1 MSLVGEIE
9 NARETVLHCPRCE
22 TTSLPNRRFC
32 AKCGS
37 PLWEPCLRCGE
48 PCAAGESFCGAC
60 GACLPD
66 VAAEE
71 VERLEGEFRR
81 AAELESSLRFDEAI
95 ALLTPIGKKSHPRVA
110 EYAARARGLVER
122 LADEHRRQRHAT
134 TEAYE
139 RAHQCLA
146 ASDFDGAAKWIDGI
160 PLPLQ
165 DEDLRQL
172 RAKIAE
178 QQREIEVLA
187 EQLRNAV
194 HQNRLLE
201 LPTQIEQLLA
211 LKPDHAYVRSV
222 APQLQTRLVGVARKM
237 LTEHRYDE
245 ALALLDRLFSWS
257 DGSNFQR
264 LYQQASELAWLDRDL
279 RSAPVIDDTL
289 VAVSERLRR
298 MAPGNARA
306 VRLHGELQR
315 RIQAAGTKRGLE
327 PLAWARPPEQTA
339 LGVPVEWLT
348 GFQRVA
354 IAEAMDRAE
363 LSRHPGRFA
372 VACGLALGGIKQAAL
387 RIDLS
392 SVQQKGL
399 LRRVKHLM
407 QPQTGQ
413 TAWGIDVG
421 GSSLKAVKL
430 VWNKAKQ
437 QAGMEAAKLVEYTK
451 PLSCALN
458 EADET
463 AVLSHALQTFLDAQP
478 IGSERVCVGLPG
490 RMTLSRQIEAPA
502 VDAAKAS
509 KLVQFEAVHQFPFPL
524 PQLVWDYQILDQ
536 PAGARCLSKEASE
549 KRSRVLLVAAKRVS
563 TQRFLEAFERCDVRI
578 DLLQP
583 DSLALH
589 NFLVYEGLVGRDEAG
604 LGEAT
609 PAVAALDIGCDAANI
624 VVSSPESVWFHGCG
638 VAGHGFTRALVRQF
652 NLTLAQAEQRKRAPE
667 SAERFSDLYE
677 CLSPVFD
684 DLLKEVQQSLTA
696 FAGAEPRCRVQ
707 RVLGLGGGFLLH
719 GLLSRLRLGR

>member
-1 MSLVGEIE
+1 MSLVEEIE

-22 TTSLPNRRFC
+22 TISLPNRKFC
-32 AKCGS
+32 AKCGA
-37 PLWEPCLRCGE
+37 PLWEPCMRCGE

-71 VERLEGEFRR
+71 IERLESDFRT
-81 AAELESSLRFDEAI
+81 AAEWESALRFDEAV
-95 ALLTPIGKKSHPRVA
+95 ALLTPIAKKSHPRLT
-110 EYAARARGLVER
+110 EYAARARVLAER
-122 LADEHRRQRHAT
+122 LADEHRRQRHAA

-146 ASDFDGAAKWIDGI
+146 ASDFDGAADWIDSI

-165 DEDLRQL
+165 DDDLRQL

-178 QQREIEVLA
+178 QQREIDVLA
-187 EQLRNAV
+187 DELRNAV
-194 HQNRLLE
+194 HHNRLLE
-201 LPTQIEQLLA
+201 LPTHIEQLLA

-222 APQLQTRLVGVARKM
+222 APQVQTRLVGVARKM

-245 ALALLDRLFSWS
+245 ALTLLDRLSAWS
-257 DGSNFQR
+257 DASNFQR

-289 VAVSERLRR
+289 VAVAERLRR

-315 RIQAAGTKRGLE
+315 RIQSAGAQQGLE
-327 PLAWARPPEQTA
+327 PLPWAPPPKQTP

-348 GFQRVA
+348 DFQRVA
-354 IAEAMDRAE
+354 ISEAMDRSE
-363 LSRHPGRFA
+363 LSRNPGRFA
-372 VACGLALGGIKQAAL
+372 VACGLALGGIKQASL
-387 RIDLS
+387 KIDLS
-392 SVQQKGL
+392 SVQEKGL
-399 LRRVKHLM
+399 LQRVKHLM
-407 QPQTGQ
+407 QPQTGHA
-413 TAWGIDVG
+413 AWGIDIG
-421 GSSLKAVKL
+421 ASSLKAVKL
-430 VWNKAKQ
+430 AWNKAKQ
-437 QAGMEAAKLVEYTK
+437 QAVMEAAKLVEYTK

-463 AVLSHALQTFLDAQP
+463 AVLSQALHTFLDAHS

-490 RMTLSRQIEAPA
+490 RMTLSRQIDLPA
-502 VDAAKAS
+502 VDAGKAA

-524 PQLVWDYQILDQ
+524 PQLVWDYQLLDQ
-536 PAGARCLSKEASE
+536 SPAARCVSKEPSE

-563 TQRFLEAFERCDVRI
+563 TQRFLEAFERRDMRI

-583 DSLALH
+583 DFLALH
-589 NFLVYEGLVGRDEAG
+589 NFLTYEGLAGRNEPG

-624 VVSSPESVWFHGCG
+624 VVSSPDSVWFHGCG
-638 VAGHGFTRALVRQF
+638 VAGHSFTRALVRQF
-652 NLTLAQAEQRKRAPE
+652 NLTLAQAEQRKRAPQ

-696 FAGAEPRCRVQ
+696 FAGAEPRCQVQ
-707 RVLGLGGGFLLH
+707 RILGLGGGLSLH
-719 GLLSRLRLGR
+719 GLLRHLRLGR